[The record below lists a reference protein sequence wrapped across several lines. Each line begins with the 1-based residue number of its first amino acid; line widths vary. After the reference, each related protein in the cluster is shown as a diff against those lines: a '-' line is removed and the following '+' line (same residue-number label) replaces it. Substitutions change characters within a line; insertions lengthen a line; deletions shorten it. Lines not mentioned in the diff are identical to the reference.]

1 MIKGLL
7 GLFCLALCGI
17 DFSHLSRFS
26 FGIYIHLTHNSL
38 SNVVIFIEIYNSKK
52 TESSY
57 MY

>member
-7 GLFCLALCGI
+7 GVFCLAMYVIVFL
-17 DFSHLSRFS
+17 HLSRIS
-26 FGIYIHLTHNSL
+26 FGIYIHLTHNSQF
-38 SNVVIFIEIYNSKK
+38 NVVIFIETYNSKR